1 MTVRTIGFDAEP
13 KATANNQKQKQMKQ
27 KVVLAFSGGLDTS
40 FCVPYLMSERGLEVH
55 TVIVNTGGFSDEE
68 AKRIEER
75 ALTLGAATHT
85 CIDAVDDYYN
95 RGIKYLIFGNVLKNN
110 TYPLSVSSERF
121 FQAMAVLE
129 HVKKTGAGFVAH
141 GSTGAGNDQVRF
153 DLVFEVLAPDVQII
167 APIREL
173 GLSRQQEIDY
183 LKGKGFDFSWEK
195 SKYSINQGLW
205 GTSVGGVETLKSSG
219 VLPEEAYPSQVT
231 DFGVERIKIGFE
243 QGQPVSLNG
252 ESMTPVQ
259 LIRALHKTASKF
271 GIGRDVHVGDTIIG
285 TKGRV
290 AFEAPAP
297 LILVKAHHLLEKHV
311 LTKQQLYWKEQLAN
325 WYGQLMHEAQ
335 YLEPVMRNIEGF
347 LDDTQ
352 RVVTGEVEVEL
363 RPHHFAVLGSSSPY
377 DLMNS
382 KFGEYGESNKSF
394 SGQDVIGFTKVT
406 ANPLKIYYTIHNEK
420 N

>member
-1 MTVRTIGFDAEP
+1 
-13 KATANNQKQKQMKQ
+13 MKQ

-40 FCVPYLMSERGLEVH
+40 FCVPYLINEKGLEVH
-55 TVIVNTGGFSDEE
+55 TVIVNTGGFSEKE
-68 AKRIEER
+68 AALIEER
-75 ALTLGAATHT
+75 AIKLGSTSHT
-85 CIDAVDDYYN
+85 SINAVEDYYSK
-95 RGIKYLIFGNVLKNN
+95 GIKYLIYGNILKNN

-121 FQAMAVLE
+121 FQAMAIVD
-129 HVKKTGAGFVAH
+129 HVKKVGADFVAH
-141 GSTGAGNDQVRF
+141 GSTGAGNDQIRF
-153 DLVFEVLAPDVQII
+153 DLVFEVLAPDVKII

-173 GLSRQQEIDY
+173 SLSRQQEIDY
-183 LKGKGFDFSWEK
+183 LKENGFDFSWEK

-219 VLPEEAYPSQVT
+219 VLPEEAYPSQVVKL
-231 DFGVERIKIGFE
+231 DSERIKIGFE
-243 QGQPVSLNG
+243 KGEPTYLNNVKM
-252 ESMTPVQ
+252 SSID
-259 LIRALHKTASKF
+259 LIHKLHEIASKY

-297 LILVKAHHLLEKHV
+297 LIIVKAHHLLEKHV
-311 LTKQQLYWKEQLAN
+311 LTKNQLYWKDQLSN

-335 YLEPVMRNIEGF
+335 YLEPVMRNIETF

-352 RVVTGEVEVEL
+352 KFVSGEVEVEL
-363 RPHHFAVLGSSSPY
+363 RPYHFAVLGCSSEY

-394 SGQDVIGFTKVT
+394 TGDDVVGFTKVT
-406 ANPLKIYYTIHNEK
+406 ANPLKIYYTIHDND
-420 N
+420 

>member
-1 MTVRTIGFDAEP
+1 
-13 KATANNQKQKQMKQ
+13 MKK

-40 FCVPYLMSERGLEVH
+40 FCVPWLINEKGLEVH

-68 AKRIEER
+68 AKSIEER
-75 ALTLGAATHT
+75 ALKLGATTHT
-85 CIDAVDDYYN
+85 CINAVEDYYEK
-95 RGIKYLIFGNVLKNN
+95 GIRYLIYGNILKNN

-121 FQAMAVLE
+121 FQAMAVLD
-129 HVKKTGAGFVAH
+129 HVKKVGADFVAH

-153 DLVFEVLAPDVQII
+153 DLVFEVLAPEVQIL

-173 GLSRQQEIDY
+173 SLSRQQEIDY
-183 LKGKGFDFSWEK
+183 LKEKGFDFSWEK
-195 SKYSINQGLW
+195 SKYSINQGIW

-231 DFGVERIKIGFE
+231 DWGTERITLGFE
-243 QGQPVSLNG
+243 KGEPVSLNG
-252 ESMTPVQ
+252 EKMPPVT
-259 LIRALHKTASKF
+259 LIHTLHKIASKY

-297 LILVKAHHLLEKHV
+297 LIIVKAHHLLEKHV
-311 LTKQQLYWKEQLAN
+311 LTKQQLYWKDQLSN

-335 YLEPVMRNIEGF
+335 YLEPVMRNIETF

-352 RVVTGEVEVEL
+352 QFVTGDVEIEL
-363 RPHHFAVLGSSSPY
+363 RPHHFAVLGCSSEY

-382 KFGEYGESNKSF
+382 KFGEYGETNKSF
-394 SGQDVIGFTKVT
+394 SGQDVVGFTKVI
-406 ANPLKIYYTIHNEK
+406 ANPLKIYYTIHDND
-420 N
+420 

>member
-1 MTVRTIGFDAEP
+1 MNKT
-13 KATANNQKQKQMKQ
+13 NNNSQPTTSPHTGGARGA
-27 KVVLAFSGGLDTS
+27 VVLAFSGGLDTS
-40 FCVPYLMSERGLEVH
+40 FCVPYLMNEKGLEVH
-55 TVIVNTGGFSDEE
+55 TVIVNTGGFSDDELN
-68 AKRIEER
+68 RIEER
-75 ALTLGAATHT
+75 ALTLGAKSHT
-85 CIDAVDDYYN
+85 TIDAVDEYYEK
-95 RGIKYLIFGNVLKNN
+95 GVKYLIFGNVLKNN

-121 FQAMAVLE
+121 FQALKIVE
-129 HVKKTGAGFVAH
+129 HVKKIGANYVAH

-183 LKGKGFDFSWEK
+183 LAGKGFNFSWEK

-231 DFGVERIKIGFE
+231 DFGVERITIGFE
-243 QGQPVSLNG
+243 KGEPISLNG
-252 ESMTPVQ
+252 EKMQPVE
-259 LIRALHKTASKF
+259 LIRTLHEIASKF

-297 LILVKAHHLLEKHV
+297 LILVKAHHLLEKHI
-311 LTKQQLYWKEQLAN
+311 LTKQQLYWKEQLSN

-335 YLEPVMRNIEGF
+335 YLEPVMRNIETF
-347 LDDTQ
+347 LYATQ
-352 RVVTGEVEVEL
+352 KFVSGEVEVEL
-363 RPHHFAVLGSSSPY
+363 RPYHFALSGCQSPY
-377 DLMNS
+377 DLMDS
-382 KFGEYGESNKSF
+382 KFGEYGETNKSF
-394 SGQDVIGFTKVT
+394 SGQDVVGFTKVI
-406 ANPLKIYYTIHNEK
+406 ANPLKIYYAIHQ
-420 N
+420 

>member
-1 MTVRTIGFDAEP
+1 
-13 KATANNQKQKQMKQ
+13 MKE

-40 FCVPYLMSERGLEVH
+40 FCVPYLMNEKGMEVH

-68 AKRIEER
+68 SKRIEAR
-75 ALTLGAATHT
+75 ALQLGATTHT
-85 CIDAVDDYYN
+85 CIDAVEDYYN

-121 FQAMAVLE
+121 FQAMAVLD
-129 HVKKTGAGFVAH
+129 HVKKIDAKYVAH
-141 GSTGAGNDQVRF
+141 GSTGAGNDQIRF
-153 DLVFEVLAPDVQII
+153 DIVFEILAPDVKII
-167 APIREL
+167 APVREHS
-173 GLSRQQEIDY
+173 LSRQQEIDY
-183 LKGKGFDFSWEK
+183 LKDRGFDFSWEK

-205 GTSVGGVETLKSSG
+205 GTSVGGVETLTSAG

-231 DFGVERIKIGFE
+231 DFGTERISIGFKKGE
-243 QGQPVSLNG
+243 PVSLNG
-252 ESMTPVQ
+252 TAMKPTD
-259 LIRALHKTASKF
+259 LIHKLHETASKY

-297 LILVKAHHLLEKHV
+297 LIIVKAHHLLEKHA
-311 LTKQQLYWKEQLAN
+311 LTKQQLYWKDQLAN

-335 YLEPVMRNIEGF
+335 YLEPVMRNIETF

-352 RVVTGEVEVEL
+352 QNVSGEVEIEL
-363 RPHHFAVLGSSSPY
+363 RPYHFSVLGCTPQY
-377 DLMNS
+377 DLMSS

-406 ANPLKIYYTIHNEK
+406 ANPLKIYYSVHSEDK
-420 N
+420 K

>member
-1 MTVRTIGFDAEP
+1 
-13 KATANNQKQKQMKQ
+13 MKK

-40 FCVPYLMSERGLEVH
+40 FCVPWLINEKGLEVH

-68 AKRIEER
+68 AKSIEER
-75 ALTLGAATHT
+75 ALKLGATTHT
-85 CIDAVDDYYN
+85 CINAVEDYYEK
-95 RGIKYLIFGNVLKNN
+95 GIRYLIYGNILKNN

-121 FQAMAVLE
+121 FQAMAVLD
-129 HVKKTGAGFVAH
+129 HVKKVGADFVAH

-153 DLVFEVLAPDVQII
+153 DLVFEVLAPEVQIL

-173 GLSRQQEIDY
+173 SLSRQQEIDY
-183 LKGKGFDFSWEK
+183 LKEKGFDFSWEK
-195 SKYSINQGLW
+195 SKYSINQGIW

-231 DFGVERIKIGFE
+231 DWGTERITLGFE
-243 QGQPVSLNG
+243 KGEPVSLNG
-252 ESMTPVQ
+252 EKMPPVA
-259 LIRALHKTASKF
+259 LIHTLHKIASKY

-297 LILVKAHHLLEKHV
+297 LIIVKAHHLLEKHV
-311 LTKQQLYWKEQLAN
+311 LTKQQLYWKDQLSN

-335 YLEPVMRNIEGF
+335 YLEPVMRNIETF

-352 RVVTGEVEVEL
+352 QFVTGDVEIEL
-363 RPHHFAVLGSSSPY
+363 RPYHFAVLGCSSEY

-382 KFGEYGESNKSF
+382 KFGEYGETNKSF
-394 SGQDVIGFTKVT
+394 SGQDVVGFTKVI
-406 ANPLKIYYTIHNEK
+406 ANPLKIYYTIHDND
-420 N
+420 

>member
-1 MTVRTIGFDAEP
+1 
-13 KATANNQKQKQMKQ
+13 MKQ

-40 FCVPYLMSERGLEVH
+40 FCVPYLIKEKGLEVH
-55 TVIVNTGGFSDEE
+55 TVIVNTGGFSDQE
-68 AKRIEER
+68 AALIEER
-75 ALTLGAATHT
+75 AIKLGAASHT
-85 CIDAVDDYYN
+85 CINAVEDYYSK
-95 RGIKYLIFGNVLKNN
+95 GIKYLIFGNVLKNN

-121 FQAMAVLE
+121 FQALAIVD
-129 HVKKTGAGFVAH
+129 HVKKVGADFVAH
-141 GSTGAGNDQVRF
+141 GSTGAGNDQIRF
-153 DLVFEVLAPDVQII
+153 DLVFEVLAPDVKII

-173 GLSRQQEIDY
+173 SLSRQQEIDY
-183 LKGKGFDFSWEK
+183 LKDNGFDFSWEK

-219 VLPEEAYPSQVT
+219 VLPEEAYPSQV
-231 DFGVERIKIGFE
+231 VKSEPERIKIGFE
-243 QGQPVSLNG
+243 KGEPISLNNIKM
-252 ESMTPVQ
+252 SPID
-259 LIRALHKTASKF
+259 LIHKLHEIASKY

-297 LILVKAHHLLEKHV
+297 LIIVKAHHLLEKHV
-311 LTKQQLYWKEQLAN
+311 LTKNQLYWKDQLSN

-335 YLEPVMRNIEGF
+335 YLEPVMRNIETF

-352 RVVTGEVEVEL
+352 KFVTGEVEVEL
-363 RPHHFAVLGSSSPY
+363 RPYHFAVLGSSSEY

-394 SGQDVIGFTKVT
+394 TGDDVVGFTKVT
-406 ANPLKIYYTIHNEK
+406 ANPLKIYYTIHDND
-420 N
+420 

>member
-1 MTVRTIGFDAEP
+1 
-13 KATANNQKQKQMKQ
+13 MKQ

-40 FCVPYLMSERGLEVH
+40 YCVPYLINEKGLEVH
-55 TVIVNTGGFSDEE
+55 TAIVNTGGFSTEE
-68 AKRIEER
+68 AELIEER
-75 ALTLGAATHT
+75 ALALGATTHT
-85 CIDAVDDYYN
+85 TIDAVEDYYKK
-95 RGIKYLIFGNVLKNN
+95 GIKYLIFGNVLKNN

-121 FQAMAVLE
+121 FQALKIVE
-129 HVKKTGAGFVAH
+129 HVKAIGANFVAH

-153 DLVFEVLAPDVQII
+153 DLAFEVLAPEVKII

-173 GLSRQQEIDY
+173 ALSRQQEIDY
-183 LKGKGFDFSWEK
+183 LRQKGFDFSWEK

-205 GTSVGGVETLKSSG
+205 GTSIGGVETLKSSG
-219 VLPEEAYPSQVT
+219 ILPEEAYPSKVT
-231 DFGVERIKIGFE
+231 ADEIKHIKIGFHKGE
-243 QGQPVSLNG
+243 PISLNG
-252 ESMTPVQ
+252 ESMDSVS
-259 LIRALHKTASKF
+259 LIHALYEMASPY

-297 LILVKAHHLLEKHV
+297 LILIKAHHLLEKHI
-311 LTKQQLYWKEQLAN
+311 LTKQQLYWKEQLSN

-335 YLEPVMRNIEGF
+335 YLEPVMRNIEVF

-352 RVVTGEVEVEL
+352 KYITGEVTVEL
-363 RPHHFAVLGSSSPY
+363 RPYHFSVLGCESAY

-394 SGQDVIGFTKVT
+394 TGDDVVGFTKVT
-406 ANPLKIYYTIHNEK
+406 ANPLKIYYNIHEND
-420 N
+420 

>member
-1 MTVRTIGFDAEP
+1 
-13 KATANNQKQKQMKQ
+13 MKE

-40 FCVPYLMSERGLEVH
+40 YCVPYLMNEKGMEVH

-68 AKRIEER
+68 SKKIEAR
-75 ALTLGAATHT
+75 ALQLGAATHT
-85 CIDAVDDYYN
+85 CIDAVEDYYN

-121 FQAMAVLE
+121 FQAMAVLN
-129 HVKKTGAGFVAH
+129 HVKKIGAGYVAH
-141 GSTGAGNDQVRF
+141 GSTGAGNDQIRF
-153 DLVFEVLAPDVQII
+153 DIVFEILAPEVKII
-167 APIREL
+167 APVREHSL
-173 GLSRQQEIDY
+173 TRQQEIDY
-183 LKGKGFDFSWEK
+183 LKEKGFDFSWEK

-231 DFGVERIKIGFE
+231 DFGAERITIGFE
-243 QGQPVSLNG
+243 KGEPVALNG
-252 ESMTPVQ
+252 EKMNPVH
-259 LIRALHKTASKF
+259 LIHKLHATASKY

-297 LILVKAHHLLEKHV
+297 LILVKAHHLLEKHS
-311 LTKQQLYWKEQLAN
+311 LTKQQLYWKDQLSN

-335 YLEPVMRNIEGF
+335 YLEPVMRNIETF

-352 RVVTGEVEVEL
+352 QNVSGEVEVEI
-363 RPHHFAVLGSSSPY
+363 RPYHFSVLGCSPKY
-377 DLMNS
+377 DLMSS
-382 KFGEYGESNKSF
+382 KFGEYGETNKSF

-406 ANPLKIYYTIHNEK
+406 ANPLKIYYSVHSEDNK
-420 N
+420 

>member
-1 MTVRTIGFDAEP
+1 
-13 KATANNQKQKQMKQ
+13 MKK

-40 FCVPYLMSERGLEVH
+40 FCVPWLINEKGLEVH

-68 AKRIEER
+68 AKSIEKR
-75 ALTLGAATHT
+75 ALKLGATTHT
-85 CIDAVDDYYN
+85 CINAVEDYYKK
-95 RGIKYLIFGNVLKNN
+95 GIRYLIYGNILKNN

-121 FQAMAVLE
+121 FQAMAVLD
-129 HVKKTGAGFVAH
+129 HVKKIGADFVAH

-153 DLVFEVLAPDVQII
+153 DLVFEVLAPEVQIL

-173 GLSRQQEIDY
+173 SLSRQQEIDY
-183 LKGKGFDFSWEK
+183 LKEKGFDFSWEK
-195 SKYSINQGLW
+195 SKYSINQGIW

-231 DFGVERIKIGFE
+231 DWGTERITLGFE
-243 QGQPVSLNG
+243 KGEPVSLNG
-252 ESMTPVQ
+252 EKMPPVA
-259 LIRALHKTASKF
+259 LIHRLHKIASKY

-297 LILVKAHHLLEKHV
+297 LIIVKAHHLLEKHV
-311 LTKQQLYWKEQLAN
+311 LTKQQLYWKDQLSN

-335 YLEPVMRNIEGF
+335 YLEPVMRNIETF

-352 RVVTGEVEVEL
+352 QFVTGDVEIEL
-363 RPHHFAVLGSSSPY
+363 RPYHFAVLGCSSEY

-382 KFGEYGESNKSF
+382 KFGEYGETNKSF
-394 SGQDVIGFTKVT
+394 SGQDVVGFTKVI
-406 ANPLKIYYTIHNEK
+406 ANPLKIYYTIHDND
-420 N
+420 

>member
-1 MTVRTIGFDAEP
+1 
-13 KATANNQKQKQMKQ
+13 MKQ

-40 FCVPYLMSERGLEVH
+40 FCVPYLMEKGLEVH
-55 TVIVNTGGFSDEE
+55 TVIVNTGGFSNEE
-68 AKRIEER
+68 AKKIEQR
-75 ALTLGAATHT
+75 ALTLGATTHT

-121 FQAMAVLE
+121 FQALAIVNY
-129 HVKKTGAGFVAH
+129 VKEIGAEYVAH

-153 DLVFEVLAPDVQII
+153 DLVLEVLAPNVKII

-173 GLSRQQEIDY
+173 SLSRQQEIDF
-183 LKGKGFDFSWEK
+183 LKDKGFDFSWEK

-219 VLPEEAYPSQVT
+219 VLPEEAYPSQVS
-231 DFGVERIKIGFE
+231 DHGVERITIGFE
-243 QGQPVSLNG
+243 KGEPVSLNG
-252 ESMTPVQ
+252 EKMSPVD
-259 LIRALHKTASKF
+259 LIHILHKKASKY

-297 LILVKAHHLLEKHV
+297 LIIVKAHHLLEKHV
-311 LTKQQLYWKEQLAN
+311 LTKQQLYWKDHLSN

-335 YLEPVMRNIEGF
+335 YLEPVMRNIEVF

-352 RVVTGEVEVEL
+352 KFVSGEVEVEL
-363 RPHHFAVLGSSSPY
+363 RPYHFAVLGCSTPN

-382 KFGEYGESNKSF
+382 AFGEYGESNKSF
-394 SGQDVIGFTKVT
+394 SGQDVVGFTKVT
-406 ANPLKIYYTIHNEK
+406 SNPLKIYYTVHK
-420 N
+420 D

>member
-1 MTVRTIGFDAEP
+1 
-13 KATANNQKQKQMKQ
+13 MKE

-40 FCVPYLMSERGLEVH
+40 YCVPYLMNEKGMEVH

-68 AKRIEER
+68 SKKIEAR
-75 ALTLGAATHT
+75 ALQLGATTHT
-85 CIDAVDDYYN
+85 CIDAVEDYYN
-95 RGIKYLIFGNVLKNN
+95 RGIKYLSFGNVLKNN

-121 FQAMAVLE
+121 FQAMAVLN
-129 HVKKTGAGFVAH
+129 HVKKIGAGYVAH
-141 GSTGAGNDQVRF
+141 GSTGAGNDQIRF
-153 DLVFEVLAPDVQII
+153 DIVFEILAPEVKII
-167 APIREL
+167 APVREHSL
-173 GLSRQQEIDY
+173 TRQQEIDY
-183 LKGKGFDFSWEK
+183 LKEKGFDFSWEK

-231 DFGVERIKIGFE
+231 DFGAERITIGFE
-243 QGQPVSLNG
+243 KGEPVALNG
-252 ESMTPVQ
+252 EKMNPVH
-259 LIRALHKTASKF
+259 LIHKLHATASKY

-297 LILVKAHHLLEKHV
+297 LILVKAHHLLEKHS
-311 LTKQQLYWKEQLAN
+311 LTKQQLYWKDQLSN

-335 YLEPVMRNIEGF
+335 YLEPVMRNIETF

-352 RVVTGEVEVEL
+352 QNVSGEVEVEI
-363 RPHHFAVLGSSSPY
+363 RPYHFSVLGCSPKY
-377 DLMNS
+377 DLMSS
-382 KFGEYGESNKSF
+382 KFGEYGETNKSF

-406 ANPLKIYYTIHNEK
+406 ANPLKIYYSVHSEDNK
-420 N
+420 